1 MMCYMILLILI
12 NVKKMD
18 SVLLLFCKKME
29 VNKFVEIGFIVIS
42 NRK

>member
-1 MMCYMILLILI
+1 VLYDIIDI
-12 NVKKMD
+12 NNVKKMD